1 MSAAAQVRRIIIRD
15 LPPTWKTPSKVLS
28 LIYGGAIESV
38 SITPSGNSA
47 HVLFCDAET
56 CKTFYD
62 KYPNGIVVSKDGRQV
77 VFIEMGK
84 EVDIV
89 SSQLSVHLSNGATR
103 VVRAVGVDLHI
114 SMDDLF
120 KVASAGN
127 RKVEKILDS
136 YGPGEV
142 GRLSIFLLLTAQN
155 SINH

>member
-1 MSAAAQVRRIIIRD
+1 
-15 LPPTWKTPSKVLS
+15 
-28 LIYGGAIESV
+28 
-38 SITPSGNSA
+38 
-47 HVLFCDAET
+47 
-56 CKTFYD
+56 
-62 KYPNGIVVSKDGRQV
+62 
-77 VFIEMGK
+77 MGK

-155 SINH
+155 RINR